1 MQKKMET
8 VIPIAA
14 ATMLAAVLF
23 LSGGTGLAQG
33 AASGLADVK
42 RDFEEVCSNSTNGAH
57 LGKEELQKLVS
68 RCDTLKP
75 RIEGLD
81 DTDRRFYLRRLKS
94 CRDLYQFM
102 IDTTEPEKPAS
113 APTPAAK

>member
-1 MQKKMET
+1 MQKKKQT
-8 VIPIAA
+8 IIPIAA
-14 ATMLAAVLF
+14 ATMLVAVLF
-23 LSGGTGLAQG
+23 LSGGAGLVQGAGLAE
-33 AASGLADVK
+33 VK
-42 RDFEEVCSNSTNGAH
+42 RDFEEVCSNSTNGEH
-57 LGKEELQKLVS
+57 LGKEELQKLII
-68 RCDTLKP
+68 RCDKLKP